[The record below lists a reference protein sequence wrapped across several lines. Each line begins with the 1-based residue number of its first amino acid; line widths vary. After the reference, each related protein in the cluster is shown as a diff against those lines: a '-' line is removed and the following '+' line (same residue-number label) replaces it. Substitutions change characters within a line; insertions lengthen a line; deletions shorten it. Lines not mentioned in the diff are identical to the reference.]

1 MASEAKAAGPE
12 RNVLADLDSRIPTT
26 FYWYLAVLACIG
38 GFLFGYDTSNIGSA
52 LGFIPYHLSSFAT
65 GYLVAG
71 ASLGAAAG
79 ALVAGPLTD
88 RFGRKILLVT
98 DAGIYAIGAILSAV
112 TVDAGMLLASRTLIG
127 LAIGADSAIAT
138 AYIAEFAPRSRRGQ
152 LSIIQQWM
160 ITVGILVSYL
170 VAVLILRIAPSSAGD
185 ADWRLILGLGGV
197 PAVAA
202 VVLRSHMPESP
213 RWLMLHGR
221 FDETRAAFGRL
232 GLDVTDH
239 EVRYAAAE
247 LARQEQQY
255 RQKSA
260 WTAGVRRA
268 LIIVG
273 VFFIFQQIT
282 GVNVPFYYGPTLLS
296 SFFESG
302 HSAVSAAVAG
312 VEVTAIL
319 GAVNVVTTYFAF
331 RWIDKVGR
339 RPLAMFGYAGMTV
352 FILLA
357 AAGVAFLTD
366 LPKTVVVMVGFSF
379 FITSFAIGVGG
390 TGWLIQGEAFPTA
403 VRGRA
408 AAICACVDWLANYAL
423 IEAFPIWHNAIG
435 LAWVMVCFAG
445 LCVLAIGFVYRFLP
459 ETKGLSVE
467 EAGQAFQSRR
477 ALCRRRG
484 GMQQVVELAPFGH
497 AELGE
502 APVQVGGDG
511 AGRKD
516 QALCDLPVGQALGG
530 QLDDPP
536 LLRGKGP

>member
-1 MASEAKAAGPE
+1 MVSETRAIQPSG
-12 RNVLADLDSRIPTT
+12 RNVLEDLDSRIPTN

-38 GFLFGYDTSNIGSA
+38 GFLFGYDTSNIGAA

-88 RFGRKILLVT
+88 SFGRKILLIA
-98 DAGIYAIGAILSAV
+98 DAAIYAVGAILSAA
-112 TVDAGMLLASRTLIG
+112 TVNAGMLLASRTLIG

-160 ITVGILVSYL
+160 ITVGILVSYI
-170 VAVLILRIAPSSAGD
+170 VAVIVLKAAPGSVGN
-185 ADWRLILGLGGV
+185 ADWRLILGLGAI
-197 PAVAA
+197 PALLAVA
-202 VVLRSHMPESP
+202 LRSFMPESP

-221 FDETRAAFGRL
+221 YDDTRKAFGRL
-232 GLDVTDH
+232 GMDVSDE
-239 EVRYAAAE
+239 EVRRAAGE
-247 LARQEQQY
+247 LAGQERQRRRKTQ
-255 RQKSA
+255 

-268 LIIVG
+268 LIVVC

-282 GVNVPFYYGPTLLS
+282 GINVPFYYGPTILS
-296 SFFESG
+296 SFFASG
-302 HSAVSAAVAG
+302 HSAVTAAVAG

-319 GAVNVVTTYFAF
+319 GAVNVVATYFAF
-331 RWIDKVGR
+331 RWIDKLGR
-339 RPLAMFGYAGMTV
+339 RPLAIGGYAGMTV

-366 LPKTVVVMVGFSF
+366 IPKTVVVMVGFSF

-390 TGWLIQGEAFPTA
+390 TGWLIQGEVFPTA

-408 AAICACVDWLANYAL
+408 AAIGACVDWLANYAL
-423 IEAFPIWHNAIG
+423 IEAFPVWHNSIG
-435 LAWVMVCFAG
+435 LAWVMVCFAV
-445 LCVLAIGFVYRFLP
+445 LCVVGIGFVYRFLP

-467 EAGQAFQSRR
+467 QAVHVYEQEAAGSGPTPR
-477 ALCRRRG
+477 
-484 GMQQVVELAPFGH
+484 
-497 AELGE
+497 LGFP
-502 APVQVGGDG
+502 A
-511 AGRKD
+511 AR
-516 QALCDLPVGQALGG
+516 
-530 QLDDPP
+530 PP
-536 LLRGKGP
+536 KA